1 MKRRV
6 AASSAVAG
14 GLGGSHYQVAVDV
27 AYVGGV
33 GGVVV
38 VVVVVAAAA
47 AVAAAAGGGG
57 VAVAVAVAED
67 HHRTSFLTESG
78 VKSEGDKEL

>member
-57 VAVAVAVAED
+57 VAVAVAED

>member
-33 GGVVV
+33 GG
-38 VVVVVAAAA
+38 VVVVAAAA

>member
-38 VVVVVAAAA
+38 VAAAA

-57 VAVAVAVAED
+57 VTVAVAVAED

-78 VKSEGDKEL
+78 VKSEGDKL